1 MEMIIYSFL
10 KRNLH
15 ISSEGK
21 IPVPVA
27 GYRLERHNIGVF
39 SQRHVKALISI

>member
-1 MEMIIYSFL
+1 MEMIIYSFP
-10 KRNLH
+10 KRNLQ

-39 SQRHVKALISI
+39 FAETH